1 MNCPYC
7 GKEMKAGGIPSGRSA
22 VYWQENSEE
31 IDAPQE
37 KVILSKNPVWGIEEA
52 EAFYCP
58 GCRRIIVPVPEIET
72 TGQKLKKKL
81 DQIRSDIERPGRTG
95 SSRRR
100 SKKRIKSGTNER
112 ARTRGS
118 GDYEAGTGE

>member
-81 DQIRSDIERPGRTG
+81 DQIRSDIETVSYTHLTLPT
-95 SSRRR
+95 
-100 SKKRIKSGTNER
+100 T
-112 ARTRGS
+112 
-118 GDYEAGTGE
+118 

>member
-1 MNCPYC
+1 MDCPYC
-7 GKEMKAGGIPSGRSA
+7 GKEMKAGGIPAGRCA

-37 KVILSKNPVWGIEEA
+37 KVILSKNPVWRIEQA

-58 GCRRIIVPVPEIET
+58 DCRRIIVPVPEIET

-81 DQIRSDIERPGRTG
+81 DHIRSDIEKNRENWQEQKAEQKED
-95 SSRRR
+95 
-100 SKKRIKSGTNER
+100 KKWNKRKGKDPWEW
-112 ARTRGS
+112 
-118 GDYEAGTGE
+118 